1 MYILGE
7 NIHIIS
13 PKVKEA
19 IANRDGAFFVD
30 LARKQVQNGAMALDL
45 NVGPQKKAGPEVMS
59 WLVDVVQEAVGTDF
73 TLSFDTTNLEA
84 IKAGLKKVPRGKA
97 IINSTSAEAER
108 LEAVPPVAVE
118 YGSKLIGLTMA
129 KEGIPVSAEARVS
142 LALEKLV
149 PRMEEVGLPLERLII
164 DPLVLTVKGC
174 QEYVPQCVE
183 AVRILKQSGLAV
195 LTNAGLSNVS
205 NQVPPEMR
213 PLINRTYMVM
223 LMAVGLDMAIA
234 DPLDKK
240 LKDFIRIVEDRDTST
255 PFGNLIVTLHDRTAA
270 GEEVTPDDV
279 DMKDSDQVA
288 IWKTIQ
294 ILQNKVIYAD
304 AYLSV

>member
-7 NIHIIS
+7 NIHIVS

-30 LARKQVQNGAMALDL
+30 LARKQVEGGATALDL

-59 WLVDVVQEAVGTDF
+59 WLVDVVHEAVGTDI
-73 TLSFDTTNLEA
+73 TLSFDTTNLAA
-84 IKAGLKKVPRGKA
+84 IKAGLAKVPRGKA

-108 LEAVPPVAVE
+108 LENVPPVAVE
-118 YGSKLIGLTMA
+118 YGAQLIGLTMA

-149 PRMEEVGLPLERLII
+149 PRCEEVGLPLERLII

-183 AVRILKQSGLAV
+183 AVRILKQSGLPI

-205 NQVPPEMR
+205 NQVPAELR
-213 PLINRTYMVM
+213 PLINRTYAVM

-234 DPLDKK
+234 DPLDND
-240 LKDFIRIVEDRDTST
+240 LKEFIRIVDQRDAST
-255 PFGNLIVTLHDRTAA
+255 PVGKLLITLYDRTVA
-270 GEEVTPDDV
+270 GEEVTRDDV
-279 DMKDSDQVA
+279 DMKDPGQVA
-288 IWKTIQ
+288 IFKTIE
-294 ILQNKVIYAD
+294 ILLNKVIYAD
-304 AYLSV
+304 AYLNV